1 MPGGVFLYV
10 DVRDVGNAHVLA
22 FENPSAKGRYCLI
35 AKALYTYEALD
46 ILRHLYPTLNLPKSS
61 EEKVSATPPYQV
73 YNEKAKSL
81 GISFISV
88 EQSLKD
94 TVESLKERNLIS
106 FTL

>member
-22 FENPSAKGRYCLI
+22 FENPSANGRYCLI

-46 ILRHLYPTLNLPKSS
+46 ILPQKRKCLQQRRTKS
-61 EEKVSATPPYQV
+61 
-73 YNEKAKSL
+73 NEKAKSL